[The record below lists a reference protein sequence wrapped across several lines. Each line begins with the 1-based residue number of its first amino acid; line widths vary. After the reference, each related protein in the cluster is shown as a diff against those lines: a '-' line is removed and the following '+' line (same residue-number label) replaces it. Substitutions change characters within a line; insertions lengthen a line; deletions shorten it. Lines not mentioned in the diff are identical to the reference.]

1 MAVLEIVKMGHPAL
15 KRVAE
20 PVSDPSSPE
29 IVRLVADMRETLE
42 AIDANG
48 LAAPQVQVN
57 QRVVVY
63 RVPAE
68 RIPKGARQQP
78 VPWTVMINPVIM
90 PLTDEKE
97 PIWERCLSLP
107 GLYGKV
113 PRYTRIHI
121 AFTKSNGERVERDAA
136 GFHAMLLQH
145 ECDHLDGI
153 LYPMRMTDLSLLSFV
168 SELGDGSAFYRYT
181 PQEFDQ
187 GLPVQ
192 TAQQTGR

>member
-15 KRVAE
+15 KRVAQ
-20 PVSDPSSPE
+20 PVADSGAPE
-29 IVRLVADMRETLE
+29 IARLVADMRETLE

-63 RVPAE
+63 RVPAQ
-68 RIPKGARQQP
+68 RIPKGASQQP
-78 VPWTVMINPVIM
+78 VPWTVMINPVIK

-121 AFTKSNGERVERDAA
+121 AFTTLNGERIERDAV

-168 SELGDGSAFYRYT
+168 SELGDGSAFYHYS
-181 PQEFDQ
+181 PQEFDR
-187 GLPVQ
+187 GLP
-192 TAQQTGR
+192 AQPGG

>member
-15 KRVAE
+15 KQVAE
-20 PVSDPSSPE
+20 PVTDPGAPE
-29 IVRLVADMRETLE
+29 IARLVADMRETLE

-63 RVPAE
+63 RVPAQ
-68 RIPKGARQQP
+68 RIPTGARQQP
-78 VPWTVMINPVIM
+78 VPWTVMINPIIE
-90 PLTDEKE
+90 PLTDEKKS
-97 PIWERCLSLP
+97 IWERCLSLP

-121 AFTKSNGERVERDAA
+121 GFATLDGERIERDAV

-168 SELGDGSAFYRYT
+168 SELGDGRAFYRYT

-187 GLPVQ
+187 GLP
-192 TAQQTGR
+192 AQSGL

>member
-20 PVSDPSSPE
+20 PVTDPCAPE
-29 IVRLVADMRETLE
+29 IARLVADMRETLE

-48 LAAPQVQVN
+48 LAASQVQVN
-57 QRVVVY
+57 QRVIVY

-78 VPWTVMINPVIM
+78 VPWTVMINPVIV
-90 PLTDEKE
+90 PLTEEKE

-121 AFTKSNGERVERDAA
+121 GFTTMKGERVERDAA

-187 GLPVQ
+187 GLPMQ
-192 TAQQTGR
+192 TA

>member
-20 PVSDPSSPE
+20 PVNDPTSPE
-29 IVRLVADMRETLE
+29 IARLVTDMRETLA

-78 VPWTVMINPVIM
+78 VPWTVMINPMVV

-121 AFTKSNGERVERDAA
+121 AFTTLNGDRIERDAV

-187 GLPVQ
+187 GVL
-192 TAQQTGR
+192 AQSGA

>member
-20 PVSDPSSPE
+20 PVTDPCAPE
-29 IVRLVADMRETLE
+29 IARLVVDMRETLE

-57 QRVVVY
+57 KRVVIY
-63 RVPAE
+63 RVPAA
-68 RIPKGARQQP
+68 RIPQGARQQP
-78 VPWTVMINPVIM
+78 VPWTVMINPVIV
-90 PLTDEKE
+90 PLSDEKR

-121 AFTKSNGERVERDAA
+121 GFTTLNGERIERDAV

-168 SELGDGSAFYRYT
+168 SELGDGSAFYQYS

-187 GLPVQ
+187 GSPVQ
-192 TAQQTGR
+192 STP

>member
-20 PVSDPSSPE
+20 PVADPCAPE
-29 IVRLVADMRETLE
+29 IARLVADMRETLE

-57 QRVVVY
+57 KRVVVY
-63 RVPAE
+63 RVPA
-68 RIPKGARQQP
+68 RRVPKGARQQP
-78 VPWTVMINPVIM
+78 VPWTVMVNPVIV
-90 PLTDEKE
+90 PLTDEKK

-113 PRYTRIHI
+113 PRYTRVHI
-121 AFTKSNGERVERDAA
+121 SFATLNGEHVERDAV

-168 SELGDGSAFYRYT
+168 SELGDGSSFYRYS
-181 PQEFDQ
+181 PEEFDQ
-187 GLPVQ
+187 GLL
-192 TAQQTGR
+192 AQSAR

>member
-29 IVRLVADMRETLE
+29 IVSLVADMRETLE

-68 RIPKGARQQP
+68 RIPKEARQQP
-78 VPWTVMINPVIM
+78 VPWTVMINPVIV

-121 AFTKSNGERVERDAA
+121 GFTTMKGESVEHDAV

-181 PQEFDQ
+181 PQEFDR
-187 GLPVQ
+187 GLPMR
-192 TAQQTGR
+192 TA

>member
-78 VPWTVMINPVIM
+78 VPWTVMINPVIVL
-90 PLTDEKE
+90 LTDEKE